1 VKLRAASV
9 KANVPSSLSVVRNL
23 FADDFRNPWL
33 TKPRRTRPPTSS
45 ARSGDAHAINAVRA
59 RDRPTGHVF
68 VIIASLNP

>member
-1 VKLRAASV
+1 M
-9 KANVPSSLSVVRNL
+9 KANVPSSPSVVRNL

-33 TKPRRTRPPTSS
+33 TKPRTARPPIFR
-45 ARSGDAHAINAVRA
+45 AQRDAPAINAVRA